1 MADENRM
8 TERQEGTDRRPSPS
22 ADRAAAEG
30 REAARRGVSRGK
42 AGRKGEEPGKTSGI
56 KPAAAPSDRSGNKKE
71 AAMPDTE

>member
-8 TERQEGTDRRPSPS
+8 TGRQEGPDRRPSPS

-42 AGRKGEEPGKTSGI
+42 AGRKGEEPGKPSG
-56 KPAAAPSDRSGNKKE
+56 
-71 AAMPDTE
+71 